1 MADTMPDTVVYVSNA
16 ASKEIYALAMNRE
29 TGELSVLDKVSVPGT
44 DKPSPASMPMAVSP
58 DRRFLYAALRS
69 DTFPA
74 SSFAIDRASGRLTH
88 LATTPLQDSMAYIV
102 TDRTGRYLL
111 AASYPG
117 NKLTIN
123 PIDEQGHVV
132 EKPTQIVPDR
142 PKSHCIF
149 VDRTNKYCYA
159 TSLGSD
165 IVMEWKFDP
174 ATGTLSPNGPGEVH
188 TKPGAGPR
196 HMALHP
202 NGRFLYLITETT
214 DTIGAYA
221 VDPASGTLTE
231 LQFVDARPANF
242 TDQPA
247 AADLHVSPDGRFLY
261 GKRAQDQYPGRLP
274 HRSRQRHTVAD
285 RPLPNREDA
294 ARFQY
299 RPTWPLSAVGGPRFE
314 HDDGLP
320 DRSAIGQPD
329 QPQAILD
336 GRAAQLDRDRRSAL
350 GTSCWSRCRV
360 VVVLEVSEASRSS
373 NPFSVCGSIVIS

>member
-1 MADTMPDTVVYVSNA
+1 MSAPTRRRLLAVGLGSLALPRPFIAGRTAMADTMPDTVVYVSNA

-123 PIDEQGHVV
+123 PIDEQGRVV

-174 ATGTLSPNGPGEVH
+174 ATGTLSPNGSGEVH

-221 VDPASGTLTE
+221 VDPAYGTLTE

-314 HDDGLP
+314 RDDGL
-320 DRSAIGQPD
+320 SD
-329 QPQAILD
+329 QPTI
-336 GRAAQLDRDRRSAL
+336 GRADQ
-350 GTSCWSRCRV
+350 
-360 VVVLEVSEASRSS
+360 
-373 NPFSVCGSIVIS
+373 P